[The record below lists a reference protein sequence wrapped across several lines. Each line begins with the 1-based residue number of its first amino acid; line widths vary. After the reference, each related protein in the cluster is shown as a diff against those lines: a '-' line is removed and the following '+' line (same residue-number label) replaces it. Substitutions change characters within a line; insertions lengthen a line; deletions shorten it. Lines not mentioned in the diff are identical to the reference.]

1 MANANPAAPRKR
13 RPILR
18 AIGLAV
24 LAFVVVY
31 ASFAIYLATRP
42 VVISFDAVQKFRDS
56 LPKPAKADAAAWPAY
71 RDALVASGYV
81 NASGVKDKAVSDAI
95 GAWPGADGWAPVSK
109 WIDANQPAL
118 SAARAAS
125 KRPVLGFPLAQE
137 PTGADADFFRD
148 APDLGVLGK
157 DGSNR
162 EHFPMFAVSLAHLN
176 SLRGLGMVLQADML
190 RAVEQ
195 GDGERAT
202 QDLEAMM
209 ALSVHVPEGRLLIGD
224 LVAMAIRGAAT
235 RAATASVEWKPQIFT
250 EAQLKRMQA
259 ALRSVPPELER
270 IELAAEQLLFEDA
283 VQRLYSDDGQGD
295 GWFVPTGAQ
304 LQLFEMARSASGGLG
319 IARPDP
325 RVFATFVAALR
336 PIGAFSVAG
345 RKEAVAR
352 CGEVV
357 QAIEAAPT
365 TSPREAEAALD
376 DIDERF
382 DLSGKDPRNAA
393 RWFLQWVFMP
403 ASGKAAV
410 NFAVDRASR
419 EMACVAIAAE
429 LFHRQTGR
437 WPASADQLAPLL
449 GGRTPMD
456 PWVAAPVRVVNDDS
470 GFRMWSLARDGQDDG
485 GDVKSITPTGRGDW
499 VFFAPRGNLD
509 RWKAD

>member
-1 MANANPAAPRKR
+1 
-13 RPILR
+13 
-18 AIGLAV
+18 
-24 LAFVVVY
+24 
-31 ASFAIYLATRP
+31 
-42 VVISFDAVQKFRDS
+42 
-56 LPKPAKADAAAWPAY
+56 
-71 RDALVASGYV
+71 
-81 NASGVKDKAVSDAI
+81 
-95 GAWPGADGWAPVSK
+95 
-109 WIDANQPAL
+109 
-118 SAARAAS
+118 
-125 KRPVLGFPLAQE
+125 
-137 PTGADADFFRD
+137 
-148 APDLGVLGK
+148 
-157 DGSNR
+157 
-162 EHFPMFAVSLAHLN
+162 
-176 SLRGLGMVLQADML
+176 
-190 RAVEQ
+190 
-195 GDGERAT
+195 
-202 QDLEAMM
+202 
-209 ALSVHVPEGRLLIGD
+209 
-224 LVAMAIRGAAT
+224 MAIRGAAT
-235 RAATASVEWKPQIFT
+235 RAATAAVEWKPQIFT
-250 EAQLKRMQA
+250 EVQLKRMQA

-319 IARPDP
+319 DSRPDP

-352 CGEVV
+352 YGEIV
-357 QAIEAAPT
+357 QAIESAPT

-376 DIDERF
+376 AIDERF

-410 NFAVDRASR
+410 NFAIDRASR

-449 GGRTPMD
+449 GGKTPMD

-470 GFRMWSLARDGQDDG
+470 GFRMWSLARDGKDDG